1 MVKLKKNNKT
11 LFWIGIIFIVTII
24 GLLFIISY
32 EHKNDNSDILISKNN
47 NNNILFKKY
56 LIRDNWTVYLANS
69 LNEYYLYDIE
79 EDRIT
84 LKEYSKTYQ
93 EFNEIIKDMIIDLK
107 YYDTL
112 KYDNY
117 EMYKSEYR
125 NISLIVCNNKKIFIG
140 PFNIN
145 YDKNIMCI

>member
-1 MVKLKKNNKT
+1 
-11 LFWIGIIFIVTII
+11 
-24 GLLFIISY
+24 
-32 EHKNDNSDILISKNN
+32 
-47 NNNILFKKY
+47 
-56 LIRDNWTVYLANS
+56 
-69 LNEYYLYDIE
+69 
-79 EDRIT
+79 
-84 LKEYSKTYQ
+84 
-93 EFNEIIKDMIIDLK
+93 MIIDLK

>member
-1 MVKLKKNNKT
+1 MKKNNKI

-24 GLLFIISY
+24 GLLFIISCK
-32 EHKNDNSDILISKNN
+32 HKNDNSDILISKNS
-47 NNNILFKKY
+47 NNNIIFKKY
-56 LIRDNWTVYLANS
+56 LKRDNWTIYLANS

-79 EDRIT
+79 EDKIT

-93 EFNEIIKDMIIDLK
+93 EFTEIIKNMIMDLK

-117 EMYKSEYR
+117 KMYKSEYR

>member
-1 MVKLKKNNKT
+1 MKKNNKT

-32 EHKNDNSDILISKNN
+32 KHKNDNSDILISKN

-79 EDRIT
+79 EDKIT

-93 EFNEIIKDMIIDLK
+93 EFTEIIKNMIMDLK

-117 EMYKSEYR
+117 KMYKSEYR

>member
-1 MVKLKKNNKT
+1 MKKNNKT

-79 EDRIT
+79 EDKIT

-93 EFNEIIKDMIIDLK
+93 EFTEIIKNMIMDLK

-117 EMYKSEYR
+117 KMYKSEYR

>member
-1 MVKLKKNNKT
+1 MVVKLKKNNKT

-32 EHKNDNSDILISKNN
+32 KHKNDNSDILISKN

-79 EDRIT
+79 EDKIT

-93 EFNEIIKDMIIDLK
+93 EFTEIIKNMIMDLK

-117 EMYKSEYR
+117 KMYKSEYR

>member
-1 MVKLKKNNKT
+1 M
-11 LFWIGIIFIVTII
+11 IVTII

-32 EHKNDNSDILISKNN
+32 EHKNDNSDILISKN

-79 EDRIT
+79 EDKKVNILLEKFPVANNEDKIT

-93 EFNEIIKDMIIDLK
+93 EFTEIIKNMIMDLK

-117 EMYKSEYR
+117 KMYKSEYR

>member
-1 MVKLKKNNKT
+1 MKKNNKT

-47 NNNILFKKY
+47 NNILFKKY

-79 EDRIT
+79 EDKIT

-93 EFNEIIKDMIIDLK
+93 EFTEIIKNMIMDLK

-117 EMYKSEYR
+117 KMYKSEYR